1 MFRKL
6 FFFLLIWLCSGA
18 LRAQSTTNWQ
28 LIFEDEF
35 EGTGFNTQTWSY
47 CKRGTPDWNKY
58 LISSSQTVAVENGVL
73 KVRAIKN
80 TNLAADPVPY
90 HTGGIES
97 RGKFNFRYGKA
108 EIKAKFNNGQGS
120 WPAIWMMPENNIGG
134 WPAGGEIDI
143 MEHLNADNLIYQTVH
158 SAYTYTAGYKNNPP
172 SSKTV
177 AINKDDWNYYG
188 FNWYPDRID
197 FTLNGAISY
206 TYPRIETS
214 VAGQWPFDKEFYFIL
229 NMAAGGQWGGPVT
242 ESHLPFEMQVD
253 WVRVY
258 QAQGEI
264 PYAVPAWTSSKTQN
278 DSFWNNTFVK
288 SITANGAATDYSYTA
303 TQRPTSYYT
312 LLADTLE
319 IYPDQAV
326 ELSAEAFSLGG
337 YSTSVVKQDLR
348 YTCAYIFAD
357 FDGDRYFETVV
368 PRIGKMPPSDNKGG
382 NMIS

>member
-97 RGKFNFRYGKA
+97 RGKF
-108 EIKAKFNNGQGS
+108 
-120 WPAIWMMPENNIGG
+120 
-134 WPAGGEIDI
+134 
-143 MEHLNADNLIYQTVH
+143 
-158 SAYTYTAGYKNNPP
+158 KNDPP

-177 AINKDDWNYYG
+177 AINKDDWNIYG

-206 TYPRIETS
+206 TYPRIETT

-288 SITANGAATDYSYTA
+288 SITVNGAETNYSYTA

-368 PRIGKMPPSDNKGG
+368 PRIGKMLPSDNKGG